1 MHTNTFVNVFSNS
14 LEATRRFGLDPYE
27 SDEPTAYSTIGN
39 ESGYSSRMEIDNF
52 VDTKETSPKDN
63 LNLSTRES
71 SLEQFNLYRRKRKPS
86 IVGEDKFNKLSDEMI
101 LMILKWLPK
110 KCLVRL

>member
-1 MHTNTFVNVFSNS
+1 MFSSS
-14 LEATRRFGLDPYE
+14 LEVTRRSGLDPYE
-27 SDEPTAYSTIGN
+27 SDEPTTCSTIGN
-39 ESGYSSRMEIDNF
+39 ESGYSSRMKIDNF
-52 VDTKETSPKDN
+52 TDTKETLPKDNLSN

-86 IVGEDKFNKLSDEMI
+86 IVGEDKFNKLSDEII